1 MEKIIKRLGDRLQS
15 SPKPVVENIVAGIV
29 HEHVQV
35 SERCDRRLEGG
46 LGLHFIGNIQR
57 DNTNFSEY
65 LSSSSTSCSGL
76 PAVTTT
82 RSPASS
88 TASVNALPKPREAPV
103 MSHTFDI
110 NPLSAVHRKP
120 AVRDPEPCNLSLMHQ
135 SA

>member
-57 DNTNFSEY
+57 DSTNFLGVPCPQARQVALDCR
-65 LSSSSTSCSGL
+65 LSRPRDLL
-76 PAVTTT
+76 PQ
-82 RSPASS
+82 
-88 TASVNALPKPREAPV
+88 AP
-103 MSHTFDI
+103 
-110 NPLSAVHRKP
+110 PL
-120 AVRDPEPCNLSLMHQ
+120 
-135 SA
+135 